1 MAKKGRSRT
10 RSADKG
16 PPRPKRAAAPKP
28 GAAPKAPRPKR
39 AAAKTA
45 TSRGRGL
52 ASTPVTKIK
61 ADYAKAVKLYEKAL
75 KALQRKQ
82 FKRAAAAFRM
92 VMNQFPEERELHERA
107 SLYLNVCTRES
118 GAKRKLPRTL
128 PERILAATVALN
140 RRDPVEAVSL
150 LQKAAS
156 SHPSDDRLHYM
167 LALAHAISQD
177 VTTAANHL
185 AKAIALNSDNRIQA
199 REESDFDG
207 IRQTRAFIDALNTP

>member
-1 MAKKGRSRT
+1 MAS
-10 RSADKG
+10 S
-16 PPRPKRAAAPKP
+16 
-28 GAAPKAPRPKR
+28 
-39 AAAKTA
+39 
-45 TSRGRGL
+45 S
-52 ASTPVTKIK
+52 PVTKIK
-61 ADYAKAVKLYEKAL
+61 ADYAKAVKLYEKGL
-75 KALQRKQ
+75 QALQRKH

-118 GAKRKLPRTL
+118 AAKRKLPRTL

-140 RRDPVEAVSL
+140 QRNPVEAVSL
-150 LQKAAS
+150 LQKAALS
-156 SHPSDDRLHYM
+156 RPSDDRLHYM
-167 LALAHAISQD
+167 LALAHALSQD

-185 AKAIALNSDNRIQA
+185 AKAIALNSDNRIHA